1 MLELQ
6 PHGFWHIFFSNKGM
20 ACGLGAARCFI
31 NLVVIALC
39 VCVYIYNPVSWGFW
53 PQLVKTECFKSNR
66 LEFLY

>member
-6 PHGFWHIFFSNKGM
+6 PHGFSHIFFSNKGM

-31 NLVVIALC
+31 NLVVIRCLGGFGL
-39 VCVYIYNPVSWGFW
+39 NWSKPSVS
-53 PQLVKTECFKSNR
+53 KSNR